1 MKLDEALDTLNKAG
15 FIVENGQQMSRIN
28 LKKWLTSRF
37 NVTFDEVGIGR
48 IHAMKAIEIPDDEK
62 LPILALDLDFIN
74 LPIGIDVSSLFLE
87 EENEIE
93 LINFTVK
100 SELKNITDFS
110 KKDLSEYFS
119 KLNKKILLLYNL
131 KDLLYKS
138 LENF

>member
-131 KDLLYKS
+131 KELLYKS

>member
-37 NVTFDEVGIGR
+37 NITFDEVGIGR

-131 KDLLYKS
+131 KELLYKS